1 MVFQII
7 AIYIIVKRDPSA
19 APISERATWPERW
32 AALRRGGL
40 IEVVII
46 FSLSIGGM
54 FLGWFTP
61 TEAASVGAMGMLLV
75 GLVERKV
82 LAKLMT
88 SLVSAKLAAMVFFI
102 ITCGTVRPDVYDFKD
117 TDNVSYLCCRDGC
130 GAMDTHGRDLLLYF
144 VMGCSLMES
153 P

>member
-1 MVFQII
+1 MIIYGVIAEESIGRLFIAGIIPGLLLMVLQVI
-7 AIYIIVKRDPSA
+7 AIYIFVKRDPLA

-75 GLVERKV
+75 GSVERKINWQ
-82 LAKLMT
+82 KLMT
-88 SLVSAKLAAMVFFI
+88 SLVACAKLAAMVSSSLPAYA
-102 ITCGTVRPDVYDFKD
+102 VRPDVYDFED
-117 TDNVSYLCCRDGC
+117 TDN
-130 GAMDTHGRDLLLYF
+130 A
-144 VMGCSLMES
+144 
-153 P
+153 